1 MKEVGENLT
10 VDVKFGTM
18 NTRAIN
24 FVGGGAQN
32 FREWFVFIGQKAPP
46 GFPGSPY
53 AINFKSSTPE
63 LSAMAPMN
71 LSTYSCG
78 DTSLGCSCGD
88 CPSSPAC
95 SSPEPLPPPH
105 EEDSCSFRIGPLK
118 VRCIELSMALL
129 YILLVSSFF
138 GWAVFSRTRDITQP
152 DGSSESLGKRH
163 AHLSPVQRYMATFY
177 KSYGSWIA
185 RNPSLV
191 LFISVAIVL
200 ALSSGL
206 LHFKVETRPEKLWVG
221 PSSKAAEEK
230 KFFDSHLSPF
240 YRIEQLILAT
250 VPDPKT
256 GRAPSLLT
264 WLSLS
269 FFTYTCQEERLSM
282 VQSKNLTLYIFSSE
296 SSIEEELKRESTAD
310 CFRHSDLVRDRPS
323 TAQFRE
329 KLPWF
334 LNALPSADC
343 AKGGHGAYTNSVDLK
358 GYEAGVI
365 HASEFR
371 TYHTPLN
378 TKISRWLCFKED
390 GPPAWSSAII
400 VLVLVMILA
409 DLMGVMVVLGI
420 QLNAVSVV
428 NLIMSIGI
436 AVEFCVHISHAF
448 LMSNGNR
455 EQRARKALETMGAS
469 WDHTHKTC
477 RSDGALLR
485 TIGDICGKDTH
496 QIRCLMEFSG
506 LLLEFKWIL
515 YGSIQVILS
524 LSGPPQI
531 HDTEEEQASSS
542 VFSTQWFRKVKTYLA
557 FYLSV
562 YVKSSLKA
570 NTETHLRKKL

>member
-1 MKEVGENLT
+1 
-10 VDVKFGTM
+10 M

-152 DGSSESLGKRH
+152 DGSSESLVRLLEGDGINSELKESTLGVKGKRH

-310 CFRHSDLVRDRPS
+310 V
-323 TAQFRE
+323 
-329 KLPWF
+329 
-334 LNALPSADC
+334 
-343 AKGGHGAYTNSVDLK
+343 
-358 GYEAGVI
+358 
-365 HASEFR
+365 
-371 TYHTPLN
+371 
-378 TKISRWLCFKED
+378 
-390 GPPAWSSAII
+390 II
-400 VLVLVMILA
+400 VAASYRLCLFIFPSLTFLLIRWAIGGISVVSG
-409 DLMGVMVVLGI
+409 DLNIPL
-420 QLNAVSVV
+420 VSV
-428 NLIMSIGI
+428 
-436 AVEFCVHISHAF
+436 E
-448 LMSNGNR
+448 
-455 EQRARKALETMGAS
+455 
-469 WDHTHKTC
+469 
-477 RSDGALLR
+477 
-485 TIGDICGKDTH
+485 
-496 QIRCLMEFSG
+496 
-506 LLLEFKWIL
+506 
-515 YGSIQVILS
+515 VIL
-524 LSGPPQI
+524 
-531 HDTEEEQASSS
+531 
-542 VFSTQWFRKVKTYLA
+542 
-557 FYLSV
+557 
-562 YVKSSLKA
+562 
-570 NTETHLRKKL
+570 